1 MEELRGINEGA
12 LAAVKPGKH
21 RGAEFGLASSVGSAV
36 GRA

>member
-1 MEELRGINEGA
+1 MASTKAA

-21 RGAEFGLASSVGSAV
+21 RGTEFGLASSVGSAV